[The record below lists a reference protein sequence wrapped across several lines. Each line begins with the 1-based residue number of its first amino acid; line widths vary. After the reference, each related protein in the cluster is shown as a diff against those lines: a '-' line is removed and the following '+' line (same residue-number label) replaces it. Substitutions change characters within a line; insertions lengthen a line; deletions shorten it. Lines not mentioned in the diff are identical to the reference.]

1 VEGVFAS
8 VRTHCV
14 EEKAKAAQ
22 EERLDRVI
30 IVVDS
35 SLSGLSSSSSAL
47 LCSSSL
53 LFV

>member
-22 EERLDRVI
+22 EERLDRVV

-35 SLSGLSSSSSAL
+35 SLSGLSSSSAL